1 MFFYLFFPLAI
12 LASIALVVWVAAQQ
26 LKPRK
31 VSAAVAQRTSAGQ
44 TRLVNAPRAQSQAA
58 KATPKVAVKQVS
70 TWRPY
75 MAKSW

>member
-12 LASIALVVWVAAQQ
+12 LASIALVVWIAAQQ

-31 VSAAVAQRTSAGQ
+31 VSAAGAQRSRAVQ
-44 TRLVNAPRAQSQAA
+44 TRLVNAPRAQSQTA
-58 KATPKVAVKQVS
+58 KVAVKQAS
-70 TWRPY
+70 TWRPF